1 MTQDP
6 SIDSVPV
13 DPDLF
18 GRICADYLKAGSAD
32 FLIERD
38 DGFDDPSTPEEYFRT
53 ELSPEEARALAHAS
67 GHVLDIGCGPGADL
81 LYLQNR
87 GFRVT
92 GIDLSPGCIDLA
104 RRRGAQDAR
113 VHSLWDIPNLPIL
126 FDTVLM
132 MSNGMGLPGSVEKT
146 GDFLDLLRDCTNDN
160 AVLIAHSVDPVA
172 SANDRHRAYHRRN
185 EAQGRYKGELRIRRK
200 YKGAVSSWWGLVLF
214 EKPVLGELIKAHHW
228 KEIETI
234 DSGPTYFLIARKEK

>member
-1 MTQDP
+1 MTQAP
-6 SIDSVPV
+6 TTEFAPV

-18 GRICADYLKAGSAD
+18 GRICADYNETGKAD

-38 DGFDDPSTPEEYFRT
+38 DGFDDPASPEEYFRT
-53 ELSPEEARALAHAS
+53 KLSPEETRALEHAS
-67 GHVLDIGCGPGADL
+67 GHVLDIGCGPGADI

-92 GIDLSPGCIDLA
+92 GIDLSPGCIELA

-113 VHSLWDIPNLPIL
+113 VLSLWDIQKLPIF

-146 GDFLDLLRDCTNDN
+146 SEFLDLVRDCTTDN

-200 YKGAVSSWWGLVLF
+200 YKGAVSPWWGLVLF
-214 EKPVLGELIKAHHW
+214 EKPILRELIGKHRW
-228 KEIETI
+228 REIEII
-234 DSGPTYFLIARKEK
+234 DSGPTYFLIARKQK